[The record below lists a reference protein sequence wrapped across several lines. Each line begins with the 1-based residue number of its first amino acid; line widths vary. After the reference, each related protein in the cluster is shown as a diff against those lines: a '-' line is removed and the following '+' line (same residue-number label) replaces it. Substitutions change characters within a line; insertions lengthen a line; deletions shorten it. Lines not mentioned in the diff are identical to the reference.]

1 MAKMDNNLKVF
12 VFSEEEVKEKQK
24 VKNFIRNIY
33 GDKNVQKVYIDYD
46 RLTEV
51 FKDFE
56 EKSEAHKA
64 VINELQEL
72 SKVDNDIVVKYYS
85 LKKPE
90 LDIEKAFSDLQVF
103 IYTKLENIDLV
114 LENDLICQEI
124 NKYKFAETYT
134 KGTQAYN
141 LKEALIENV
150 EKREHA
156 VEI

>member
-141 LKEALIENV
+141 LKEALIENAD
-150 EKREHA
+150 KREHA